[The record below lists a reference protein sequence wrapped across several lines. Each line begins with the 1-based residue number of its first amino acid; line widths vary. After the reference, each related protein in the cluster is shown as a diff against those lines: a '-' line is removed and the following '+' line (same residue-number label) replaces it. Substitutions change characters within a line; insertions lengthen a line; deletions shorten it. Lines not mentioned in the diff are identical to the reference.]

1 MKKNRGFT
9 IIELVVVVGIIGVL
23 SMILAPTITGNK
35 TAATA
40 ALVEKVGKTSAQE
53 LSRIKDTVGTDMM
66 LSYSM
71 TGMLAQMLYSPPETL
86 EETAPQYWID
96 DGGTQEEW
104 TEFRALM
111 QETNNVSKE
120 ALTGSLKDVVEFKFN
135 ESAPPGSWVI
145 RDADIEIESLLFGM
159 GDGPS
164 YRGGLFFLINVPSD
178 IARQIFSKRNR
189 AFHFDP
195 AEGYAV
201 DMGDMIA
208 IDYGAGN
215 GNTEGIISLH
225 YRIY

>member
-1 MKKNRGFT
+1 MKKIDGFT

-23 SMILAPTITGNK
+23 SMILAPTITGSK

-40 ALVEKVGKTSAQE
+40 ALIERVGKTTAQE
-53 LSRIKDTVGTDMM
+53 LSRVKDTVGTDMM

-71 TGMLAQMLYSPPETL
+71 MGALAPMLYSPPEEL

-104 TEFRALM
+104 VEYRSFM
-111 QETNNVSKE
+111 QNTNTVSME
-120 ALTGSLKDVVEFKFN
+120 AMTGSLKDVVEFKPN
-135 ESAPPGSWVI
+135 ESGPPSWVI
-145 RDADIEIESLLFGM
+145 RDADIAVESLLLEM
-159 GDGPS
+159 IDGPGF
-164 YRGGLFFLINVPSD
+164 RGGYFVLIAVPGD
-178 IARQIFSKRNR
+178 IARQIISKRNR
-189 AFHFDP
+189 AFYFDP
-195 AEGYAV
+195 ANGYAI

-225 YRIY
+225 YRIN